1 MQSSYLWFCVC
12 PFHPRHTLAGR
23 SNPAINAV
31 QYLQN
36 LHLKN
41 LYTLYNKLRQNYSFY
56 KKLSPNGIPY
66 NSTLS
71 ESKCHNFK
79 PLNVNMFPL
88 RLICISNLKLVHS
101 ILSLSHSLARSLFL
115 SQTHIWV
122 IFYWFPFSLHFL
134 LVYIFFYS
142 VFCFRPSLSLSL
154 WLTVIA
160 FSRSYSVS
168 LFWTVRYRHVSFLH
182 CMCLWT
188 QKHIS
193 HQRLIMTCCILYGFL
208 ICNHDIFV
216 RHDITEGHTEH
227 INDQFEK

>member
-1 MQSSYLWFCVC
+1 
-12 PFHPRHTLAGR
+12 
-23 SNPAINAV
+23 
-31 QYLQN
+31 
-36 LHLKN
+36 
-41 LYTLYNKLRQNYSFY
+41 
-56 KKLSPNGIPY
+56 
-66 NSTLS
+66 
-71 ESKCHNFK
+71 
-79 PLNVNMFPL
+79 MFPL

-101 ILSLSHSLARSLFL
+101 ILSLSHSLSLSF
-115 SQTHIWV
+115 SHRHTFGSYFID
-122 IFYWFPFSLHFL
+122 FPFL
-134 LVYIFFYS
+134 YIFFWCTFSFILYS
-142 VFCFRPSLSLSL
+142 VSGLLSLSLSL

-193 HQRLIMTCCILYGFL
+193 HQRLIMTCCLLYGFL

-216 RHDITEGHTEH
+216 RHDLTEGHTEH

>member
-101 ILSLSHSLARSLFL
+101 ILSLSHSLALSFSHRHTFGSYFIDFPFLYIFFWCTFSFIQYSVSGLLSLFL
-115 SQTHIWV
+115 SDLQ
-122 IFYWFPFSLHFL
+122 L
-134 LVYIFFYS
+134 L
-142 VFCFRPSLSLSL
+142 LSLAHILFLSFGPYA
-154 WLTVIA
+154 TGMCHSCIA
-160 FSRSYSVS
+160 CAS
-168 LFWTVRYRHVSFLH
+168 
-182 CMCLWT
+182 
-188 QKHIS
+188 
-193 HQRLIMTCCILYGFL
+193 
-208 ICNHDIFV
+208 
-216 RHDITEGHTEH
+216 EH
-227 INDQFEK
+227 KNTSPIKDW